1 MSCRQLSFSNA
12 LYTSKEKLSGWGD
25 DSVHEALSVQAGAPE
40 FDLKSSHLFL
50 GTVMCACNLSAGSR
64 DGQILGW
71 TVAEDRRHLMSTPGF
86 HMCVYRHM
94 NK

>member
-1 MSCRQLSFSNA
+1 MSWRQLSFSNA
-12 LYTSKEKLSGWGD
+12 LYTSKEKLSGRGS

-40 FDLKSSHLFL
+40 FDLKCSHLFL

-71 TVAEDRRHLMSTPGF
+71 TATDDI
-86 HMCVYRHM
+86 
-94 NK
+94 